1 MIMMNYDDDL
11 KKRLRRLEG
20 QVRGV
25 LNMMEEEKHCKEVVA
40 QISAIR
46 SAADKAIAY
55 IVAKNL
61 EQCILDE
68 IEAGGETGKVV
79 AEAVQLLIKSR

>member
-1 MIMMNYDDDL
+1 MIQYDDDI
-11 KKRLRRLEG
+11 KKRMRRLEG

-25 LNMMEEEKHCKEVVA
+25 LNMMEEEKHCKDVVA

-61 EQCILDE
+61 EQCIIDE
-68 IEAGGETGKVV
+68 MATGGDTSKVV
-79 AEAVQLLIKSR
+79 SEAVELLIKSR

>member
-1 MIMMNYDDDL
+1 MNYDDDL
-11 KKRLRRLEG
+11 KKRMRRLEG

-46 SAADKAIAY
+46 NAADKAIAC

-68 IEAGGETGKVV
+68 KETGGDTSKVV